1 MRARPSPPSRM
12 IRMFQL
18 PDLPY
23 DHAALEPTISRD
35 TMHLHHDKHHKK
47 YVDTTNQILA
57 EKGETPTSLEEVVR
71 KAAGDPGA
79 RKLFNNAAQA
89 WNHTFF
95 WTCMIPHGQAPSG
108 ELAAAIDRDFGGL
121 DKLKAEF
128 VKIGVAHFGSGWVW
142 LAAEGE
148 TLKIVDTHDGDDLLT
163 HKGLTP
169 LIVCDLWEHA
179 YYLDHKNDREGFLK
193 AWFDTLPNWAF
204 AADQYAAS
212 RGQGEVWKHP
222 EPTEASGTSGA
233 EVRSNLGR

>member
-1 MRARPSPPSRM
+1 
-12 IRMFQL
+12 MFQL

-47 YVDTTNQILA
+47 YVDTTNQLLT
-57 EKGETPTSLEEVVR
+57 ETGETPASLEAVVR

-79 RKLFNNAAQA
+79 KKLFNNAAQA

-95 WTCMIPHGQAPSG
+95 WTCMTPRAGKPQG
-108 ELAAAIDRDFGGL
+108 ELATAIDRDFGGL
-121 DKLKAEF
+121 DALKAEF
-128 VKIGVAHFGSGWVW
+128 VKIGAAHFGSGWVW

-163 HKGLTP
+163 HQGLTP

-179 YYLDHKNDREGFLK
+179 YYLDHKNDREAFLK
-193 AWFDTLPNWAF
+193 AWFDNLPNWSF
-204 AADQYAAS
+204 AADQYGAA
-212 RGQGEVWKHP
+212 RGAGEIWKHP
-222 EPTEASGTSGA
+222 EPVETSGTTGA
-233 EVRSNLGR
+233 EARSNLGR